1 MAQVRSRE
9 NTFKVDLSNFPKRPS
24 IEELQKFV
32 LVKLG
37 LAVGQVKRFQVNHAQ
52 NCVHVKCSELKVAQD
67 TVAMHNGK
75 HVMEINKTKVTVRL
89 VMEDGGVEVKIHDL
103 SENVTND
110 DIVAFLRHF
119 GDVLSIREVSWGEG
133 FPLRGMSSGIRV
145 AKMILRR
152 HIKSFATILGES
164 TLISYRGQ
172 PMTCRHCT
180 LTQHIGMS
188 CVENKKLLGQ
198 KADLSARLKS
208 ASGST
213 STSYASVL
221 NGVAPDTNTLLPE
234 FSGTI
239 LGPVIPQRPIRP
251 ESTGTAPNAPQSG
264 AATSATGHSADG
276 SLNISGD
283 GTSSVQTSGSTDVA
297 EHSAGSEASGG
308 GTSSEVSNTLASETE
323 VSAGS
328 VATAIEGGALIDR
341 PNESELASTSDMLL
355 IPLPPAAPA
364 AEGDNKETEE
374 METESPSAADDAAE
388 LNTPHPKLPCEE
400 EDAEMP
406 AVSDLASYHCILGG
420 DFNCVIASKDAT
432 GTSNHSLALKN
443 LTSNLGLK
451 DAWEVLKANQI
462 AYSFIRPNC
471 SSRLDRLYVSGAFVP
486 GLRTAEYLVTSF
498 TDHKAFKV
506 RCCLPDQG
514 RPTGNGFWS
523 MRAHVLTEENL
534 EEFELKWNRW
544 LREKQNF
551 NSWIEWWIRCAKPRI
566 KSFFRWKTNEVF
578 RRFNVANELLYGQ
591 LRAAYD
597 NLTNNPAMVPEIN
610 RIKGKMLLLQN
621 NFSKAF
627 ERLNDKFLG
636 DEKLS
641 TFQIGDRAGRKK
653 NSTISSIKHQGRLLE
668 DSAEVEDHIFDY
680 FRQLYS
686 AEDVQLNRDFPS
698 NRLVDPNS
706 EANNRAMEEITTEE
720 IFTAIQ
726 TSASRKSPGCDGIP
740 KEFYVKA
747 FNIIHRQLNLI
758 LNEALRG
765 GFPEQ
770 FLDGVVVLSKK
781 KTNLE
786 TIKAYRPITLLNYDY
801 KLLARILKVRL
812 ERIINEN
819 RILNSCQKCSNARRD
834 IFGGCSCDKGQGCGV
849 EL

>member
-1 MAQVRSRE
+1 MAQ
-9 NTFKVDLSNFPKRPS
+9 
-24 IEELQKFV
+24 ELQKFV

-119 GDVLSIREVSWGEG
+119 GDGLSIREVSWGEG

-198 KADLSARLKS
+198 KADLSTRLKS

-221 NGVAPDTNTLLPE
+221 NSVAPDTNTLLPE

-283 GTSSVQTSGSTDVA
+283 ARQRSQLDR
-297 EHSAGSEASGG
+297 
-308 GTSSEVSNTLASETE
+308 
-323 VSAGS
+323 

-341 PNESELASTSDMLL
+341 PNESELASTSVMLL

-400 EDAEMP
+400 DDAEMP
-406 AVSDLASYHCILGG
+406 AVSDLASCESVSPFEFPAPIPVPIPHPDL
-420 DFNCVIASKDAT
+420 KKT
-432 GTSNHSLALKN
+432 HSLSSISG
-443 LTSNLGLK
+443 TES
-451 DAWEVLKANQI
+451 DESTR
-462 AYSFIRPNC
+462 YSEFTAVKKKRRP
-471 SSRLDRLYVSGAFVP
+471 
-486 GLRTAEYLVTSF
+486 
-498 TDHKAFKV
+498 
-506 RCCLPDQG
+506 G
-514 RPTGNGFWS
+514 RP
-523 MRAHVLTEENL
+523 
-534 EEFELKWNRW
+534 K
-544 LREKQNF
+544 
-551 NSWIEWWIRCAKPRI
+551 
-566 KSFFRWKTNEVF
+566 KS
-578 RRFNVANELLYGQ
+578 
-591 LRAAYD
+591 
-597 NLTNNPAMVPEIN
+597 
-610 RIKGKMLLLQN
+610 
-621 NFSKAF
+621 
-627 ERLNDKFLG
+627 
-636 DEKLS
+636 
-641 TFQIGDRAGRKK
+641 
-653 NSTISSIKHQGRLLE
+653 
-668 DSAEVEDHIFDY
+668 
-680 FRQLYS
+680 
-686 AEDVQLNRDFPS
+686 
-698 NRLVDPNS
+698 
-706 EANNRAMEEITTEE
+706 
-720 IFTAIQ
+720 
-726 TSASRKSPGCDGIP
+726 
-740 KEFYVKA
+740 
-747 FNIIHRQLNLI
+747 
-758 LNEALRG
+758 
-765 GFPEQ
+765 
-770 FLDGVVVLSKK
+770 
-781 KTNLE
+781 
-786 TIKAYRPITLLNYDY
+786 
-801 KLLARILKVRL
+801 KV
-812 ERIINEN
+812 
-819 RILNSCQKCSNARRD
+819 
-834 IFGGCSCDKGQGCGV
+834 
-849 EL
+849 